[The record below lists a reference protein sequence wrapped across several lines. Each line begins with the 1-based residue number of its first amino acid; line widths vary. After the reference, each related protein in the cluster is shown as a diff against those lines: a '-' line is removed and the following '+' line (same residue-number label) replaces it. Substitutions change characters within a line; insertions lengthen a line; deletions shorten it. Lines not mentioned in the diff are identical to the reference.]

1 MVNVLYGELLKWK
14 RSKMLWLIPI
24 GALLPVLLDYF
35 VALHKL
41 ERVPFITWSEL
52 FASDLQMM
60 TMLMCP
66 ALFALFTGY
75 TFAREYQE
83 RTINNFLTVPRSRIQ
98 LLLGK
103 YAIMLLL
110 MAVTLLLSYALTLVS
125 GFALKHDA
133 LTLTVLR
140 DAAVKSAL
148 MLVLQFALIS
158 ITATVSILGKSY
170 VPAMGLGVFAVI
182 SELTIMQSKYIMY
195 YPWSA
200 PLELL
205 FHMSRREEQTAIGVT
220 VMLAAFFVPLFFNMW
235 YYRKADVHTG

>member
-52 FASDLQMM
+52 FA
-60 TMLMCP
+60 
-66 ALFALFTGY
+66 LFTGY
-75 TFAREYQE
+75 TFARECQE

-98 LLLGK
+98 LLGK
-103 YAIMLLL
+103 YANMLLL

-148 MLVLQFALIS
+148 LLVLQFALIS